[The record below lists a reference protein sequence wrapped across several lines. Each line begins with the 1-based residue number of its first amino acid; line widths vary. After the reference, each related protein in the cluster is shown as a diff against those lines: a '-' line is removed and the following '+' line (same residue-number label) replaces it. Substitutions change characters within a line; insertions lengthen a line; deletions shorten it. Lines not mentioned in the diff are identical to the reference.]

1 MQVTPYLFF
10 DGRCEEALNFY
21 KKAIGAEV
29 QMMMR
34 FKEAPDQTNMPPN
47 SGEKVMHACF
57 KVGEKNLFASDGH
70 CNAAPEFKG
79 FALSLD
85 AKDETDC
92 DRLFNGLKDGGKV
105 TMPLGETFF
114 AKRFGMLTDKF
125 GMNWMVIAAKN

>member
-34 FKEAPDQTNMPPN
+34 FKESPDQSHMPPG
-47 SGEKVMHACF
+47 SGEKVLHACF

-70 CNAAPEFKG
+70 NKGNPEFKG

-85 AKDETDC
+85 AKDEAAAAK
-92 DRLFNGLKDGGKV
+92 LFNGIKDGGKV

-114 AKRFGMLTDKF
+114 AKSFGMVSDKF
-125 GMNWMVIAAKN
+125 GVNWMVIAAKT